1 MRRHIVIG
9 DIHGMLDA
17 LIDLLSRVDLS
28 KDDTLILVG
37 DLLDKGP
44 NPVGVVTYLMNLRND
59 GYDVRLTLGN
69 HEHKHARYRRAIH
82 DGRDTSNFKGLKELK
97 SITSLL
103 TDAEVQFLETAEL
116 YHVLPDHKG
125 VVIHAGVSPRHNR
138 LHTLQEVSTMDRHK
152 REKAMSVT
160 FIRYVDPDGRWVQL
174 GKEQDEDRY
183 WADIYDGRFG
193 HIYFGH
199 EAFEDAEFPVQFPHA
214 TGMDLGAVYG
224 NRLAAAVITDQ
235 GVEFVTTK
243 I

>member
-1 MRRHIVIG
+1 
-9 DIHGMLDA
+9 
-17 LIDLLSRVDLS
+17 
-28 KDDTLILVG
+28 
-37 DLLDKGP
+37 
-44 NPVGVVTYLMNLRND
+44 
-59 GYDVRLTLGN
+59 
-69 HEHKHARYRRAIH
+69 
-82 DGRDTSNFKGLKELK
+82 
-97 SITSLL
+97 
-103 TDAEVQFLETAEL
+103 
-116 YHVLPDHKG
+116 
-125 VVIHAGVSPRHNR
+125 
-138 LHTLQEVSTMDRHK
+138 MDRHR